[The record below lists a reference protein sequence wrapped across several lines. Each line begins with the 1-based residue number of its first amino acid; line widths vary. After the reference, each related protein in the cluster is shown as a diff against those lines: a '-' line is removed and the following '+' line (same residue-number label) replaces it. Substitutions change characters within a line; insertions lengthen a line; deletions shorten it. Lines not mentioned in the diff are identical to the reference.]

1 MADVQKSRLKD
12 VERIIPGIGGPTV
25 VNIAGNDDW
34 VAVQAVIS
42 GADSYRVVSDLKKIG
57 AKGILTMPIE
67 RLVE

>member
-1 MADVQKSRLKD
+1 M
-12 VERIIPGIGGPTV
+12 

-42 GADSYRVVSDLKKIG
+42 GDDSYRVVSDLKKIG